1 MSGGCRALRRGL
13 WPRSFSTALEPA
25 PARNIHIRRHRVSGL
40 KKTAAND

>member
-25 PARNIHIRRHRVSGL
+25 PARKYTHTPAQSFR
-40 KKTAAND
+40 A